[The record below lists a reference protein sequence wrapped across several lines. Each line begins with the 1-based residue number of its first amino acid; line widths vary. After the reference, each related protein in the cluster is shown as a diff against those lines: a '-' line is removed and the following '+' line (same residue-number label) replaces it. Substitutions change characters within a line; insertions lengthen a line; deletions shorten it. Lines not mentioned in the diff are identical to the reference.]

1 MRKIVRVDRIE
12 AVKIAYYL
20 MAVDGKIS
28 ECEENYL
35 NEIAEGFGINE
46 PALFEDV
53 IIRTNALLNYTSDS
67 NLVYKL
73 IKNEVD
79 KIIEKI
85 YNQNSQ
91 KKSLEIENEFIEEWL
106 SKEYITPN
114 IIIWNLMTMAIKDLD
129 YSENEKMLINFVAK
143 KFNIDRSILVEMDNA
158 IRALYSIQN
167 ELEWINKNIENK
179 SEISKLIDEL
189 INRRKIIENSIK
201 LFIYD

>member
-91 KKSLEIENEFIEEWL
+91 KKSLEIEIEFIEEGL

-129 YSENEKMLINFVAK
+129 YSKNEKMLINFVAK

-167 ELEWINKNIENK
+167 ELEWINENIENQ
-179 SEISKLIDEL
+179 SECSKLIDEL

>member
-12 AVKIAYYL
+12 AVKISYYL

-28 ECEENYL
+28 ECEESYL
-35 NEIAEGFGINE
+35 SEIAEGFGINE
-46 PALFEDV
+46 PSLFKDV
-53 IIRTNALLNYTSDS
+53 IIRTNAFLNYTSDS

-85 YNQNSQ
+85 YNQNSP
-91 KKSLEIENEFIEEWL
+91 KKSLEIESEFIEEGL

-167 ELEWINKNIENK
+167 ELEWINKNIENQ
-179 SEISKLIDEL
+179 SESSKLIDKL

>member
-35 NEIAEGFGINE
+35 SEIAEGFGINE

-79 KIIEKI
+79 KIIEKT

-167 ELEWINKNIENK
+167 ELEWINKNIENQ
-179 SEISKLIDEL
+179 SESSKLIDEL